1 MQMEKQKNP
10 ILMCDGCFKLLPKH
24 LEHEPWKCM
33 KVDLP
38 YHVTSK
44 LQVVK
49 EYHTHDNL
57 ELE

>member
-1 MQMEKQKNP
+1 MGVLSYCPNIWNMK
-10 ILMCDGCFKLLPKH
+10 
-24 LEHEPWKCM
+24 PWKCM